1 MAVREAL
8 EGFHEAGEY
17 SSFVEVRD
25 HVHFPSWLREVVR
38 TRGVQ
43 SWNGLRSGRYGFGI
57 GDGGD
62 AGEVPK
68 FLPLFG
74 LAVLFCPELQDL
86 GQVRGYRPSE
96 RTQLLSKWVRIY
108 EYLRRRGPGGYVQE
122 IHRFFQQRAVGCDV
136 GPAVELSHPVL
147 PDSVAGFVAE
157 PAEPDDTHVLPR
169 LRRGQEQRG
178 RVRRRT
184 RGDDSKRTHS
194 RLFHE
199 ELEASARHQLLLALQ
214 RALRARDTGYVA
226 PAQGDHPLGLLL
238 VHVARA
244 RAVGRRVV
252 HGDHTPHVQRP
263 LWHPERVGDGE
274 LVVYL
279 VRGVA
284 VEDYACWVHDLPF
297 LQTSH
302 LCDATVTATPPCGVS
317 MGMLVL

>member
-96 RTQLLSKWVRIY
+96 RAQLLSKWVRIY
-108 EYLRRRGPGGYVQE
+108 EYLRRRGPGGNVQE
-122 IHRFFQQRAVGCDV
+122 IHRFFQQRAVGRDV

-157 PAEPDDTHVLPR
+157 PAEPYDAHVLPR
-169 LRRGQEQRG
+169 LRCGQEQRG
-178 RVRRRT
+178 RVRRRS
-184 RGDDSKRTHS
+184 RGDDNKWTYS
-194 RLFHE
+194 RFVQE
-199 ELEASARHQLLLALQ
+199 ELEARARHEVLAALHG
-214 RALRARDTGYVA
+214 ALRAGDAGHVA

-238 VHVARA
+238 VHVTRA

-252 HGDHTPHVQRP
+252 HGDHTPHIQRP
-263 LWHPERVGDGE
+263 LRYPERVGDGE

-279 VRGVA
+279 VCGVA
-284 VEDYACWVHDLPF
+284 VEDYAYWVHNLPSRH
-297 LQTSH
+297 TRSSCH
-302 LCDATVTATPPCGVS
+302 SMVTATTLCGVS
-317 MGMLVL
+317 MGILVL